1 MDKSLY
7 EIMQEIY
14 AQKKTEFS
22 KDIKLIG
29 TLTSEEDSPNGKVLV
44 TNDVFLIIDE
54 MPDGTTSQRFV
65 ITGLDKDGK
74 IYPAQ
79 EIAQDDISFLAQ
91 FQNMNK
97 VEVVSLNETDKKL
110 DSIAKELGIS
120 KKDIRSMSEI
130 DLDQA
135 IAEKEKEDKK
145 GPKISLDDKDHPEE
159 DDKQKKE
166 NNETALRGA
175 SKQEIN
181 LDERVDDRYTLADI
195 FGVPAGCKLLAVFSD
210 NIENN
215 KNTTRFSC
223 IIQTADGK
231 LMPAD
236 MLTQVG
242 GKHSD
247 KTIYDSNWDGSEV
260 EKESVNSSYTIN
272 SPIIKNGIITIRY
285 GSMGRAIVSYGRF
298 DQTEHK
304 VGVTQE
310 LRGREVFHRTERAVL
325 DEFDVDKGIYHTSEQ
340 VDEIKGHPEDEFSDG
355 LINIKDINGRVD
367 DTDHTHNEQVI
378 QLIVSDEDV
387 GQRIR
392 DNYNDETIM
401 QYLDKTIRENNGRDF
416 ESIIEMTKYA
426 LKADMEK
433 EKASSEEEID
443 EIDAHSHD
451 HGHNS

>member
-14 AQKKTEFS
+14 EAKRTEFS

-29 TLTSEEDSPNGKVLV
+29 TLTSEEDTPNGKVLV
-44 TNDVFLIIDE
+44 TNDVFVIIDE
-54 MPDGTTSQRFV
+54 MPDGSTSQKFI
-65 ITGLDKDGK
+65 ITGRDKDGR

-79 EIAQDDISFLAQ
+79 EIAQDDISFLTQ

-97 VEVVSLNETDKKL
+97 VEVVSLNEMDKQL

-120 KKDIRSMSEI
+120 KEDIRSMSEL
-130 DLDQA
+130 DLNQA
-135 IAEKEKEDKK
+135 IAEKEEEKDS
-145 GPKISLDDKDHPEE
+145 PKISLDDKDHPEE
-159 DDKQKKE
+159 DDKQKEE
-166 NNETALRGA
+166 NNEIALKGA

-195 FGVPAGCKLLAVFSD
+195 LGVPAGCKLLAVFSD
-210 NIENN
+210 NIKDN

-247 KTIYDSNWDGSEV
+247 KTIYDSNWDGSEI

-272 SPIIKNGIITIRY
+272 SPIIKNGIITMRY
-285 GSMGRAIVSYGRF
+285 GSMGRIIVSYGKTDPTSHR
-298 DQTEHK
+298 DAI
-304 VGVTQE
+304 TQE
-310 LRGREVFHRTERAVL
+310 LRGREVFHRTERSVL
-325 DEFDVDKGIYHTSEQ
+325 DEFDRDNSQYDVTNKIREAES
-340 VDEIKGHPEDEFSDG
+340 HPEEEFNDG
-355 LINIKDINGRVD
+355 LIDIKGINGKVD
-367 DTDHTHNEQVI
+367 DTDHLHDDEVV
-378 QLIVSDEDV
+378 QLIVSDEEV
-387 GQRIR
+387 GQTIR
-392 DNYNDETIM
+392 DNYNDETII

-416 ESIIEMTKYA
+416 KSIVEMTKYA
-426 LKADMEK
+426 LIADIEK
-433 EKASSEEEID
+433 ENDSSEEID
-443 EIDAHSHD
+443 EIDYPSHN
-451 HGHNS
+451 HGHNG